1 MLGRTTNAIHDTP
14 LHLTEFDSNYMR
26 DFEDEMLMIPPIDT
40 RQHTVTN
47 YSKGCKLV
55 EEAMGINPYV
65 VRKDLGIDYRFWN
78 EFHSNFYATTI
89 LGARKSKIVKMQ
101 YVDWDELQDK
111 EEAEFDKVIKIC
123 DRFQLSDIMGFQ
135 YH

>member
-1 MLGRTTNAIHDTP
+1 
-14 LHLTEFDSNYMR
+14 
-26 DFEDEMLMIPPIDT
+26 
-40 RQHTVTN
+40 
-47 YSKGCKLV
+47 LV
-55 EEAMGINPYV
+55 EEARGINPYV

-78 EFHSNFYATTI
+78 EFYSNLYANAI

-123 DRFQLSDIMGFQ
+123 DRF
-135 YH
+135 